1 MWCGGCGSAPSP
13 RRQAYLEVHGP
24 SVMRVQPADELPRH
38 HRRLPSP
45 PLPQHRRHRARY
57 HTAVSVEHIHDGRL
71 LVDVRAYAQV
81 RAVLGHGWHRL
92 CHDLWV
98 YGQNTLNTEVKW
110 TLRQCRYGRGIWH
123 SKVRHRYRKRWCFQA
138 GPDHEGMLKPATS
151 TMAKNWTIYSH
162 RTVSHS
168 GCYVWN
174 YCCLRSG
181 GGSADSRK
189 HEGAAWA
196 KLQSIQWLHA
206 LSVWPFSRFD
216 WVSSGI
222 CNRDSWRCGRQS

>member
-1 MWCGGCGSAPSP
+1 
-13 RRQAYLEVHGP
+13 
-24 SVMRVQPADELPRH
+24 MRVQPADELPRH

-71 LVDVRAYAQV
+71 LVDVRADAQV

-98 YGQNTLNTEVKW
+98 
-110 TLRQCRYGRGIWH
+110 YGRGIWH

-138 GPDHEGMLKPATS
+138 GPDHE
-151 TMAKNWTIYSH
+151 
-162 RTVSHS
+162 VSHS

-222 CNRDSWRCGRQS
+222 CNRDSWRCGSTRVYATVTHFRRHGAHSHFRRSAGTLRLDCGAYLEHKSSWLEI